1 MNNIAEFNKR
11 LKKLR
16 EEKGITPK
24 AMAEK
29 LEVSVS
35 TYRDWEYGRKI
46 TGEPYVKI
54 SEVLNIGLGE
64 LFGKSV
70 SDYSEF
76 KEAIKSVR
84 EALNRLESTCE
95 SLF

>member
-1 MNNIAEFNKR
+1 MEFNKR
-11 LKKLR
+11 LKRLR
-16 EEKGITPK
+16 EEQGLSPK
-24 AMAEK
+24 VMAEK

-54 SEVLNIGLGE
+54 SEVLNIGLSE
-64 LFGKSV
+64 LFGKKPSE
-70 SDYSEF
+70 YSEF
-76 KEAIKSVR
+76 KMAIHKLK
-84 EALNRLESTCE
+84 EALNQLEATCE

>member
-1 MNNIAEFNKR
+1 MDFNKR

-16 EEKGITPK
+16 EEKGISPK
-24 AMAEK
+24 SMAEQ

-54 SEVLNIGLGE
+54 SEVLNVGLGE

-70 SDYSEF
+70 SNYSDF
-76 KEAIKSVR
+76 KLALQKVR
-84 EALNRLESTCE
+84 NSLNQLEETCE

>member
-1 MNNIAEFNKR
+1 MKDTEFNKR
-11 LKKLR
+11 LKELR
-16 EEKGITPK
+16 EEKGISPK
-24 AMAEK
+24 VMAEK

-54 SEVLNIGLGE
+54 SEVLNVGLSE
-64 LFGKSV
+64 LFGRKT

-76 KEAIKSVR
+76 KLAISQLKQALTHLEA
-84 EALNRLESTCE
+84 TCE

>member
-1 MNNIAEFNKR
+1 MEFNER

-16 EEKGITPK
+16 QDRGISPK
-24 AMAEK
+24 VMAEK

-54 SEVLNIGLGE
+54 SQVLNVGLNE
-64 LFGKSV
+64 LFGSGCSK
-70 SDYSEF
+70 YSNY
-76 KEAIKSVR
+76 KAAIKDVKDSLLKLE
-84 EALNRLESTCE
+84 EACE
-95 SLF
+95 TFF